1 MANQNDYDN
10 YPNEPGRESPFV
22 FNGSRGEPRYAE
34 RQQSAPP
41 RPAYPEPRHYS
52 AGQSGQAPDRYAGYG
67 ERDYGRRDYGD
78 RTGRYDPYAAPARS
92 RDPYA
97 EPARGYDP
105 YAAPARGRDPYAEP
119 ARGYDP
125 YAEPAGRSYD
135 PYGARA
141 PRDPYAE
148 PYAEPYADDRAAY
161 EEPYDYD
168 GYGEQ
173 EQPGEPDVPQ
183 GYAFKVRNLTKDY
196 DGNVVLN
203 NISFDIPAGKI
214 VGLLGPNGCGKTTL
228 IKILAGL
235 IHDYTGMIKI
245 DGKPVGISS
254 KARVAYLP
262 DRTYFPERFRT
273 IDCID
278 YFADFFKDFD
288 KIKAIEFASRFGLDL
303 HQRVKTM
310 SKGMQEK
317 LQLLVVMSRAADI
330 YLLDEPLGGVDP
342 AARGV
347 ILDIIMSNYK
357 KNATVVLSTHQVN
370 DLEHSFDHV
379 LMLAHGQVLVNTG
392 IQTLR
397 STGKSVEDIFKEVIG
412 DAWEVE

>member
-1 MANQNDYDN
+1 MAYNDSYDN
-10 YPNEPGRESPFV
+10 HPNASGEERPFV
-22 FNGSRGEPRYAE
+22 FSGGRKEPPRYEPE
-34 RQQSAPP
+34 RPQGYAP
-41 RPAYPEPRHYS
+41 RAAYPEPS
-52 AGQSGQAPDRYAGYG
+52 RYAGG
-67 ERDYGRRDYGD
+67 QG
-78 RTGRYDPYAAPARS
+78 YD
-92 RDPYA
+92 
-97 EPARGYDP
+97 DP
-105 YAAPARGRDPYAEP
+105 YAAPARGQGYGDRYGSYAGQ
-119 ARGYDP
+119 AGY
-125 YAEPAGRSYD
+125 GRYGEQGGRAYD

-141 PRDPYAE
+141 PQDPYGRDARPAYGDRYADPYADPYAE
-148 PYAEPYADDRAAY
+148 PYAGDARDGYGQGY
-161 EEPYDYD
+161 EEPQPEPAY
-168 GYGEQ
+168 EP
-173 EQPGEPDVPQ
+173 EQPR

-228 IKILAGL
+228 IKILSGL

-245 DGKPVGISS
+245 GGKPVGIAS
-254 KARVAYLP
+254 KASVAYLP

-303 HQRVKTM
+303 HQRVNTM

-357 KNATVVLSTHQVN
+357 ENATVVLSTHQVN

-379 LMLAHGQVLVNTG
+379 LMLGHGQVLVNTG